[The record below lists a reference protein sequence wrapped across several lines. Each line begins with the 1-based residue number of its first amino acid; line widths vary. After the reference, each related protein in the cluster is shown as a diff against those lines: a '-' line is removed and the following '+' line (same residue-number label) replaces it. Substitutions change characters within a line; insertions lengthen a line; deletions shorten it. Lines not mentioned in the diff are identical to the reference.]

1 MTQSTLTNL
10 KELYGIDNHLWIQE
24 TVKLLEEKK
33 FNDLDLDNLIEEIV
47 AMGISQKRELKSR
60 LRVLMMHLLKYQYQS
75 DKISRSWLSTI
86 IEQRCQLEDLLEF
99 NPSLRQYIVEI
110 IEKCYLEARKN
121 ASKETKLPL
130 NKFPLDNPFTVEQ
143 ILNEDWFPNHN

>member
-1 MTQSTLTNL
+1 MTESILINL
-10 KELYGIDNHLWIQE
+10 KELYEVDNYLWIQE

-60 LRVLMMHLLKYQYQS
+60 LRVLIMHLLKYQYQS
-75 DKISRSWLSTI
+75 QKISESWLSTI

-121 ASKETKLPL
+121 VSKETELPL
-130 NKFPLDNPFTVEQ
+130 NQFPLDNPFTVEQ
-143 ILNEDWFPNHN
+143 ILDEDWFPKL